1 MSNILPFEIVS
12 TLTVNR
18 FEIDSIDIRLFTS
31 AIIRVNLFDSNG
43 FRVSVKNVFMQGEDY
58 ANWGNDDQYI
68 ITFVMNSLGFTP
80 KPPVIEEPTV
90 AVEEVTVVEEPSA
103 VVEEPSAVVV
113 EPTVVVEEPTAV
125 VVEPTV
131 VVEEPTAVVV
141 EPTVAVE
148 EDKNPLI

>member
-31 AIIRVNLFDSNG
+31 AVIRVNLFDLNG
-43 FRVSVKNVFMQGEDY
+43 FRVSVKNVLMQGEDY

-68 ITFVMNSLGFTP
+68 VTFVMNSLGFTP
-80 KPPVIEEPTV
+80 AP
-90 AVEEVTVVEEPSA
+90 AV
-103 VVEEPSAVVV
+103 VVV
-113 EPTVVVEEPTAV
+113 EPDVVVEEPTV
-125 VVEPTV
+125 
-131 VVEEPTAVVV
+131 
-141 EPTVAVE
+141 VE

>member
-31 AIIRVNLFDSNG
+31 AVIRVNLFDSNG
-43 FRVSVKNVFMQGEDY
+43 FRVCAKTILMEGADY

-68 ITFVMNSLGFTP
+68 LTFIMNSLGFTP
-80 KPPVIEEPTV
+80 AAPT
-90 AVEEVTVVEEPSA
+90 VEEPI
-103 VVEEPSAVVV
+103 VVTVEEPIV
-113 EPTVVVEEPTAV
+113 PT
-125 VVEPTV
+125 
-131 VVEEPTAVVV
+131 
-141 EPTVAVE
+141 VE

>member
-31 AIIRVNLFDSNG
+31 AVIRVNLFDSNG
-43 FRVSVKNVFMQGEDY
+43 FRVCVKNVLMEGEDY

-68 ITFVMNSLGFTP
+68 LTFIMNSLGFTP
-80 KPPVIEEPTV
+80 KPII
-90 AVEEVTVVEEPSA
+90 VVEEPI
-103 VVEEPSAVVV
+103 
-113 EPTVVVEEPTAV
+113 VVVEEPI
-125 VVEPTV
+125 V
-131 VVEEPTAVVV
+131 VVEEPIVVL
-141 EPTVAVE
+141 E